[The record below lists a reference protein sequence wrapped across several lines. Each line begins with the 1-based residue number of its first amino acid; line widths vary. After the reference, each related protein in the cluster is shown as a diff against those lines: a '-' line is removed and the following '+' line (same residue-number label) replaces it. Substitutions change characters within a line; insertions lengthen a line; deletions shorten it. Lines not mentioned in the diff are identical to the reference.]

1 MTATPETTTTNS
13 AGKTLYGR
21 PLSTDGVPNL
31 YDGTPVVKWTPPE
44 PGIDNLGLH
53 SWDTFAI
60 PGVGEY
66 DVEFDGYVR
75 VVRSPATSNE
85 WANAEVYTNLI
96 EMRMTG
102 HSDELGEITVTLNPD
117 TLSAG
122 QIRTPFDPYAGEGP
136 AAKAC
141 RMAVGCHFSIPKLG
155 KVLFNREP
163 VILTIDDVRSIPPA
177 GAPGKG
183 QVYRMLP
190 LYDVED
196 PWGEPV
202 GYLTSLRF
210 TMGGYLR
217 PDQIS

>member
-1 MTATPETTTTNS
+1 MTAIPDTS
-13 AGKTLYGR
+13 SKKTIYGR
-21 PLSTDGVPNL
+21 PVESEGVPNL
-31 YDGTPVVKWTPPE
+31 YEGTPVIPWTPPE

-60 PGVGEY
+60 PGVGEFN
-66 DVEFDGYVR
+66 VEFDGYVR
-75 VVRSPATSNE
+75 VVRSESTNDE
-85 WANAEVYTNLI
+85 WSDAEVYTNLI
-96 EMRMTG
+96 EMKMTA
-102 HSDELGEITVTLNPD
+102 HSEELGTIVTTLNPD
-117 TLSAG
+117 CLSAG

-136 AAKAC
+136 SAKAC
-141 RMAVGCHFSIPKLG
+141 RMAVGCLFDIPRLG

-183 QVYRMLP
+183 QIYRMLP
-190 LYDVED
+190 LYDVKD

-210 TMGGYLR
+210 NMGGYLT
-217 PDQIS
+217 PEQVA

>member
-1 MTATPETTTTNS
+1 MTATPTE
-13 AGKTLYGR
+13 GKTTIYGR
-21 PLSTDGVPNL
+21 PVESDGVPNL
-31 YDGTPVVKWTPPE
+31 YEGTPVVPWTPPE

-60 PGVGEY
+60 PGVGEFS
-66 DVEFDGYVR
+66 VEFDGYVR
-75 VVRSPATSNE
+75 VVRSECTDDE
-85 WANAEVYTNLI
+85 WAAAEVYTNLI
-96 EMRMTG
+96 EMKMTA
-102 HSDELGEITVTLNPD
+102 HSEELGTIVTTLNPD
-117 TLSAG
+117 CLSAG

-136 AAKAC
+136 SAKAC
-141 RMAVGCHFSIPKLG
+141 RMAVGCLFDMPRLG

-183 QVYRMLP
+183 QIYRMLP
-190 LYDVED
+190 LYDVQD

-210 TMGGYLR
+210 NMGGYLS
-217 PDQIS
+217 PEQVA